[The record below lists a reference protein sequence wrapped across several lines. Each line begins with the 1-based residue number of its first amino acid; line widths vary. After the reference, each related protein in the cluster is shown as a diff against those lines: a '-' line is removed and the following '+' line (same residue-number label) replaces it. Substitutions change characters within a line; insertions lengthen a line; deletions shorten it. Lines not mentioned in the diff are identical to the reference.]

1 MTERSEASRDPADDL
16 SGSSG
21 SSGPSGPSGM
31 PGTGRGE
38 GCPGCSGPHSP
49 TCPAR
54 PDGSAAALGDYRAA
68 FHAARLPLAVLNRD
82 GLVLAANPAFG
93 DLVGTE
99 PDELVAATAADLTD
113 LGADPRIWSAYR
125 EVLCGR
131 SDRLRCT
138 RRLQLPDG
146 HSMWAEVTV
155 EPLAPGAGLAPG
167 GALNAGGTPNDAR
180 GTLNGSGTRTAGGE
194 LPAATDLSVPADLPV
209 PADMSVPTDL
219 PGSSDLPMDGD
230 LPAMD
235 GVPPAGGGV
244 RAGAGQRAEEDHVLL
259 SVADISDRHD
269 LLARLRHLQMHDP
282 VTRLPN
288 RALFFERLAG
298 ALESAAFEQG
308 GTGRIGL
315 CYLDLDGFKAV
326 NDTLGHRVG
335 DRLLSAVAQRLR
347 HCVEELSEDRLPA
360 PPDGPTA
367 STASTTSDA
376 SAMSDASTAMPDAS
390 TASDASTAFAAPV
403 QMTDDDTGHLDGSG
417 HLVARLGGDE
427 FALLVE
433 DSTGTEQLAA
443 LAQRVLDALQ
453 RPFDLAGQRLS
464 VSASIGVVE
473 RAATGT
479 TATGLMQAADT
490 TLYWAKED
498 GKARWTLFDPER
510 NAHRMT
516 RQALSSTLRPAVERG
531 EFTLEYQPLVG
542 LGDGRAQG
550 VEALVRWR
558 HPQFGTLSPNRFI
571 GLAEENGA
579 IVELGRWVLERAC
592 RQARAWQLER
602 PGAQPLF
609 VSVNV
614 AVRQVWDSD
623 LVADVAH
630 ILAETGLPPRLLQLE
645 LTESAVMGSAGRPLQ
660 ALQALSDMGVRI
672 AIDDFGT
679 GYSNLAYLSRLP
691 VSVLKLDG
699 SFVRG
704 FRAQEH
710 PNPADETI
718 VEALVALAHRLGL
731 TVTAECVE
739 SAEQAE
745 RLRRIGCDTGQ
756 GWLYSRP
763 VAPDRVSALI
773 SAGRRTGS

>member
-1 MTERSEASRDPADDL
+1 MTERDGRTKASGGGRRRPLGRCDDN
-16 SGSSG
+16 
-21 SSGPSGPSGM
+21 
-31 PGTGRGE
+31 
-38 GCPGCSGPHSP
+38 
-49 TCPAR
+49 
-54 PDGSAAALGDYRAA
+54 AAGLADYRAA
-68 FHAARLPLAVLNRD
+68 FQAARMPMAVLNRD

-93 DLVGTE
+93 ELVGTD
-99 PDELVAATAADLTD
+99 PDDLVAATAADLTD
-113 LGADPRIWSAYR
+113 LGADPRVWTAYR

-138 RRLQLPDG
+138 RRLKHPDG
-146 HSMWAEVTV
+146 HSVWVEVTV
-155 EPLAPGAGLAPG
+155 EPQM
-167 GALNAGGTPNDAR
+167 
-180 GTLNGSGTRTAGGE
+180 GE
-194 LPAATDLSVPADLPV
+194 
-209 PADMSVPTDL
+209 
-219 PGSSDLPMDGD
+219 DG
-230 LPAMD
+230 
-235 GVPPAGGGV
+235 
-244 RAGAGQRAEEDHVLL
+244 VLL
-259 SVADISDRHD
+259 SVDDISDRHD

-288 RALFFERLAG
+288 RALFFERLSG
-298 ALESAAFEQG
+298 ALETAAFEPA

-335 DRLLSAVAQRLR
+335 DRLLSAVAQRLLR
-347 HCVEELSEDRLPA
+347 CAETAGDRGPA
-360 PPDGPTA
+360 HG
-367 STASTTSDA
+367 
-376 SAMSDASTAMPDAS
+376 
-390 TASDASTAFAAPV
+390 
-403 QMTDDDTGHLDGSG
+403 G

-427 FALLVE
+427 FAILVE
-433 DSTGTEQLAA
+433 DSTGTDQLAE
-443 LAQRVLDALQ
+443 LAQCVLDALQ

-473 RAATGT
+473 RTASGT

-490 TLYWAKED
+490 TLFWAKED

-516 RQALSSTLRPAVERG
+516 RQALSSTLRPAVDRG

-571 GLAEENGA
+571 ALAEENGA

-592 RQARAWQLER
+592 HQARAWQLAH
-602 PGAQPLF
+602 PGGQPLF

-623 LVADVAH
+623 LVADVAG

-699 SFVRG
+699 SFVHG
-704 FRAQEH
+704 FRSQEH
-710 PNPADETI
+710 PNPADEMI

-763 VAPDRVSALI
+763 VAPDRVAALLD
-773 SAGRRTGS
+773 AGRRTDC

>member
-1 MTERSEASRDPADDL
+1 MRERAVSGHPDSTGRTPGATLQSVTERDGRTKASGGGRRRPLGRCDD
-16 SGSSG
+16 
-21 SSGPSGPSGM
+21 
-31 PGTGRGE
+31 T
-38 GCPGCSGPHSP
+38 
-49 TCPAR
+49 
-54 PDGSAAALGDYRAA
+54 AATLADYRAA
-68 FHAARLPLAVLNRD
+68 FQAARMPMAVLNRD

-93 DLVGTE
+93 ELVGTD
-99 PDELVAATAADLTD
+99 PDDLVAATAADLTD
-113 LGADPRIWSAYR
+113 LGADPRVWTAYR

-138 RRLQLPDG
+138 RRLKHPDG
-146 HSMWAEVTV
+146 HSLWVEVTV
-155 EPLAPGAGLAPG
+155 EPQM
-167 GALNAGGTPNDAR
+167 
-180 GTLNGSGTRTAGGE
+180 GE
-194 LPAATDLSVPADLPV
+194 
-209 PADMSVPTDL
+209 
-219 PGSSDLPMDGD
+219 DG
-230 LPAMD
+230 
-235 GVPPAGGGV
+235 
-244 RAGAGQRAEEDHVLL
+244 VLL
-259 SVADISDRHD
+259 SVDDISDRHD

-288 RALFFERLAG
+288 RSLFFERLSG
-298 ALESAAFEQG
+298 ALEAAAFEPA

-335 DRLLSAVAQRLR
+335 DRLLSAVAQRLTR
-347 HCVEELSEDRLPA
+347 CAETVGDR
-360 PPDGPTA
+360 GP
-367 STASTTSDA
+367 
-376 SAMSDASTAMPDAS
+376 
-390 TASDASTAFAAPV
+390 
-403 QMTDDDTGHLDGSG
+403 GHGG

-427 FALLVE
+427 FAILVE
-433 DSTGTEQLAA
+433 DSTGTDQLAE
-443 LAQRVLDALQ
+443 LAQCVLDALQ

-473 RAATGT
+473 RTAAGT

-490 TLYWAKED
+490 TLFWAKED

-516 RQALSSTLRPAVERG
+516 RQALSSTLRPAVDRG

-571 GLAEENGA
+571 ALAEENGA

-592 RQARAWQLER
+592 HQARAWQLAH
-602 PGAQPLF
+602 PGGQPLF

-623 LVADVAH
+623 LVADVAG

-699 SFVRG
+699 SFVHG
-704 FRAQEH
+704 FRSQEH
-710 PNPADETI
+710 PNPADEMI

-763 VAPDRVSALI
+763 VAPDRVAALLD
-773 SAGRRTGS
+773 AGRRTDC

>member
-1 MTERSEASRDPADDL
+1 MTERDGRTKGSDGAHHGPLGHCDD
-16 SGSSG
+16 
-21 SSGPSGPSGM
+21 
-31 PGTGRGE
+31 T
-38 GCPGCSGPHSP
+38 
-49 TCPAR
+49 
-54 PDGSAAALGDYRAA
+54 AATLPDYRAA
-68 FHAARLPLAVLNRD
+68 FHAARLPMAVLNRD

-93 DLVGTE
+93 ELVGAD

-113 LGADPRIWSAYR
+113 LGADPRVWTAYR

-138 RRLQLPDG
+138 RRLKHRDG
-146 HSMWAEVTV
+146 HSVWVEVTV
-155 EPLAPGAGLAPG
+155 EPQV
-167 GALNAGGTPNDAR
+167 
-180 GTLNGSGTRTAGGE
+180 GE
-194 LPAATDLSVPADLPV
+194 D
-209 PADMSVPTDL
+209 
-219 PGSSDLPMDGD
+219 
-230 LPAMD
+230 
-235 GVPPAGGGV
+235 
-244 RAGAGQRAEEDHVLL
+244 RVLL

-288 RALFFERLAG
+288 RALFFERLSG
-298 ALESAAFEQG
+298 ALEAAAFEPA

-335 DRLLSAVAQRLR
+335 DRLLSAVAQRLTR
-347 HCVEELSEDRLPA
+347 CAEIVGDR
-360 PPDGPTA
+360 GP
-367 STASTTSDA
+367 
-376 SAMSDASTAMPDAS
+376 
-390 TASDASTAFAAPV
+390 
-403 QMTDDDTGHLDGSG
+403 GHGG

-433 DSTGTEQLAA
+433 DSTGTDQLAE
-443 LAQRVLDALQ
+443 LARCVLDALQ

-473 RAATGT
+473 RAAAGT

-490 TLYWAKED
+490 TLFWAKED

-516 RQALSSTLRPAVERG
+516 RQALSSTLRPAVDRG

-558 HPQFGTLSPNRFI
+558 HPQFGMLSPNRFI
-571 GLAEENGA
+571 ALAEENGA

-592 RQARAWQLER
+592 HQARAWQLAH
-602 PGAQPLF
+602 PGGQPLF

-623 LVADVAH
+623 LVADVAG

-699 SFVRG
+699 SFVHG
-704 FRAQEH
+704 FRSQEH
-710 PNPADETI
+710 PNPADEMI

-763 VAPDRVSALI
+763 VAPDRVEALLD
-773 SAGRRTGS
+773 AGRRPGG